1 MSIAIV
7 FSDALAVYVKQ
18 LGVIALVVPGVLVRM
33 VNSQALAAL
42 SFCRLSRDR
51 QARKKVSCTRFSAI
65 GLLLQIQKA

>member
-18 LGVIALVVPGVLVRM
+18 FGVIALVVPSVLVRM

-42 SFCRLSRDR
+42 SF
-51 QARKKVSCTRFSAI
+51 
-65 GLLLQIQKA
+65 